1 MANCEE
7 DAISLEVRV
16 NELEDALENICKHM
30 EVVCPTGYRM
40 SGVWNIAKRALKE
53 DN

>member
-1 MANCEE
+1 MGNCEE

-16 NELEDALENICKHM
+16 NNLEDALENICKHM
-30 EVVCPTGYRM
+30 AVVCPTGYKM
-40 SGVWNIAKRALKE
+40 SSVWNIAKKALEE